1 MRQNSYFKRNLPDWI
16 SPSLLDKF
24 FLGFDRNL
32 MPNKIWN
39 VLNPWR
45 FLKFWRDGSI
55 RVRICNQ
62 ISHRISDK
70 IWVFLTYLETMTEFE
85 NFSSFFLNYLDY
97 LYSQKYNSFCFKIY
111 NSVPNRHKIGAK
123 LTIFCVSYFFYR

>member
-1 MRQNSYFKRNLPDWI
+1 MTKVISKKLGQNCYFIRNLPDWI

-24 FLGFDRNL
+24 FFGFDRNL

-70 IWVFLTYLETMTEFE
+70 IWIFLTYLDSMTEFE
-85 NFSSFFLNYLDY
+85 NFSSFFLNHLHY
-97 LYSQKYNSFCFKIY
+97 LYSQKYNSFWLSLKMLPKKLEYLPQKI
-111 NSVPNRHKIGAK
+111 
-123 LTIFCVSYFFYR
+123 